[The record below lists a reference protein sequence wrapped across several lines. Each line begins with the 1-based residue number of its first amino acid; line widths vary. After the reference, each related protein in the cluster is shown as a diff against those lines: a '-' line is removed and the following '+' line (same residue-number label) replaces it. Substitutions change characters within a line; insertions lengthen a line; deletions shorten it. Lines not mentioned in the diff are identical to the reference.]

1 MAWEAQV
8 EWVQWV
14 VNQVQCKCQEVVAL
28 VEQVV
33 QELLVPEPELVEQ
46 EAQVLALLAVW
57 EELLVWEECLQAW
70 VAWE

>member
-1 MAWEAQV
+1 M

-14 VNQVQCKCQEVVAL
+14 VNQVQCKCQEVVVL

-57 EELLVWEECLQAW
+57 EELVVWEEWEAW

>member
-1 MAWEAQV
+1 M

-14 VNQVQCKCQEVVAL
+14 VNQVQCKCQEVVVL

-33 QELLVPEPELVEQ
+33 QELLVLEPELVEQ

-57 EELLVWEECLQAW
+57 EELVVWEEWEAW